1 MKIVIIGPA
10 FPLRGGIAAFTER
23 LANEFFKTNKEVEI
37 VTYSLQYPKLL
48 FPGKTQFSTS
58 QNSCRVPI
66 RVALNSIN
74 PFNWIALGKQIQ
86 KEAPDL
92 VIFKFWMPFMAPAL
106 GSLARIIQKNKKS
119 LCIALAHNV
128 FPHEKRLGDKNL
140 VRYFA
145 KAMDG
150 FMVLSESVKKDLESF
165 GFNKPI
171 KLSPHPLYDHYG
183 ERMDRSGALMKLKLD
198 ADWNYLLFF
207 GLIRDYKGLDLALKA
222 MASPKLKE
230 MKLKMIVAGEFYG
243 DSKHYFD
250 LINSLG
256 IQDRL
261 LFHSKFIPDD
271 WVSAYFSAASLVVQ
285 PYREATQ
292 SGVTQIAY
300 HYNKPI
306 LVTDVGGLSELVP
319 HQKVGYVSSRNPEE
333 IATYILDYF
342 EQEREAEFSANIK
355 EVKKKYSWE
364 KFLISFNDLVAEIQ
378 KKR

>member
-23 LANEFFKTNKEVEI
+23 LANEVFKTNKEVEI
-37 VTYSLQYPKLL
+37 VTYRLQYPKLL
-48 FPGKTQFSTS
+48 FPGKTQFSRSENT
-58 QNSCRVPI
+58 CKTPI

-74 PFNWIALGKQIQ
+74 PLNWIAVGNQIQ

-106 GSLARIIQKNKKS
+106 GTLARIIRKNKKS
-119 LCIALAHNV
+119 LCIAVAHNI
-128 FPHEKRLGDKNL
+128 FPHEKRFGDKSL

-183 ERMDRSGALMKLKLD
+183 EEMDRSEALIKLNLD

-207 GLIRDYKGLDLALKA
+207 GIIRDYKGLDLALKA
-222 MASPKLKE
+222 MASSKLKDLKV
-230 MKLKMIVAGEFYG
+230 KLLVAGEFYG
-243 DSKHYFD
+243 DSKTYFD
-250 LINSLG
+250 LVNSLG
-256 IQDRL
+256 IQDRVI
-261 LFHSKFIPDD
+261 FHSKFIPDD
-271 WVSAYFSAASLVVQ
+271 WVPTYFSAASLVVQ
-285 PYREATQ
+285 PYREASQ

-319 HQKVGYVSSRNPEE
+319 HQKVGYVAGRNSEE
-333 IATYILDYF
+333 IATSILDYF
-342 EQEREAEFSANIK
+342 EQEREAGFSANIK
-355 EVKKKYSWE
+355 EIKKKYSWD
-364 KFLISFNDLVAEIQ
+364 KFVISLNDLVADIQ
-378 KKR
+378 KKG